1 MQHYRVAAYITA
13 YEDELAVQTCLNG
26 INQQTHPIEAIIII
40 DNSSQ
45 TPLGL
50 SDLESK
56 IPLILDSYPENIG
69 IAEGLRIGLK
79 WAFEQKYD
87 FLWTFDQDSLPTPDC
102 LEKLLQTYEDYHSTS
117 YPLGIVAPTPWD
129 TQTETIIT
137 GAIFDK
143 DQFIGYCPENPKA
156 PYECDAPITSGSLIG
171 LSAAKTVFPHSP
183 IAQLFIDGVDLE
195 FGMSLKQAGYHNLI
209 VPHAVL
215 YHHFGNPVIIQFLGQ
230 QKQIHH
236 YSSLRHYYIC
246 RNYTYLSL
254 RYVQRKYL
262 IFAIRRRLTYLLKT
276 SLIIAL
282 FETNSHQEKLKKTFC
297 CWQGTL
303 EGTLLISKIAIK
315 K

>member
-1 MQHYRVAAYITA
+1 MKIAAYITA
-13 YEDELAVQTCLNG
+13 YEDPDAVQECLAG
-26 INQQTHPIEAIIII
+26 IEQQSYPVEAIIIV
-40 DNSSQ
+40 DNSAQHPSSSS
-45 TPLGL
+45 TLDTTLPLV
-50 SDLESK
+50 
-56 IPLILDSYPENIG
+56 IHSYPNNIG
-69 IAEGLRIGLK
+69 VAGGLRVGLA
-79 WAFEQKYD
+79 WAMEQNYD
-87 FLWTFDQDSLPTPDC
+87 FLWTFDQDSIPSADC
-102 LEKLLQTYEDYHSTS
+102 LEQLVNTYQHYHSPS
-117 YPLGIVAPTPWD
+117 YPLGIVAPTAID
-129 TQTETIIT
+129 ITTQTQIT
-137 GAIFDK
+137 GANFVK
-143 DQFIGYCPENPKA
+143 DQFVGYQPDHPTT

-209 VPHAVL
+209 VPHALL

-254 RYVQRKYL
+254 RYVQWQYL
-262 IFAIRRRLTYLLKT
+262 IFAIKRRLTYLLKT

-282 FETNSHQEKLKKTFC
+282 FETNSHQYKLKKTLS

-303 EGTLLISKIAIK
+303 EGALLASNITK